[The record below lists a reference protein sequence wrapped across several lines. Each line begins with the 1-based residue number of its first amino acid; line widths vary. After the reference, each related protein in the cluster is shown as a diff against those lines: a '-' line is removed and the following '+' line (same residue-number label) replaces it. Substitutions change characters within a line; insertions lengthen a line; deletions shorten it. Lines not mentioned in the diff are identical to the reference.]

1 MDKQTMIYLVLLLF
15 AICLARGQYMV
26 SKFNLLAP
34 WSGYGAIQGV
44 LNKDSD
50 APMVYRVLAA
60 WIIGKGYQLWKYQIF
75 MTTMI
80 WLSLIAVYLA
90 WGLHITLL
98 STILITITL
107 WYDYWDWT
115 AEMIGLSLALV
126 SFPLALFG
134 TIVHGLSR
142 ETAPLVG
149 LVYALHSGN
158 YLLGTILTLV
168 ALSTLFLVRMIQ
180 GRHKLYCKRWMILDN
195 IELIK
200 KGNIATWISIVII
213 TIYLFSIPLRMESL
227 GLLPLVLAGL
237 TMAKINETRVFIGV
251 IPYAALFLSGLL

>member
-1 MDKQTMIYLVLLLF
+1 
-15 AICLARGQYMV
+15 MV

-195 IELIK
+195 IEMFK
-200 KGNIATWISIVII
+200 KGNISIWLSVMISILALLGAISSHRIDGLVVVILI
-213 TIYLFSIPLRMESL
+213 GL
-227 GLLPLVLAGL
+227 GFTLAK
-237 TMAKINETRVFIGV
+237 ANETRVFIGV